1 MGVWSLRPLVRK
13 ILYVVL
19 WYLVYPQAWYLWLIP
34 GLFTDL
40 TYRLMLAAIVISYVV
55 GVLDAYFRP
64 FSESIKGDLETNPV
78 YNLVLLGLFLLNP
91 LFVAAAFNE
100 GPIVA
105 RFIPF
110 WGSPLVSLAGIVL
123 LAVGGVVTLAGRA
136 QLAGYGSG
144 VLRIEE
150 GQRLVTSGV
159 YGVIRHPIY
168 SGGLIGVVG
177 LYAAFRSLLT
187 LVAVTALYFAVIRH
201 RLLFEERMLVDEFGD
216 EYREYMKRTKRL
228 IPLIY

>member
-1 MGVWSLRPLVRK
+1 VWSLKPLVRK
-13 ILYVVL
+13 ILYIVL
-19 WYLVYPQAWYLWLIP
+19 WYLVYPQVWYLWLIP
-34 GLFTDL
+34 GLFNDPV
-40 TYRLMLAAIVISYVV
+40 YRLMAAAVIVSYAV
-55 GVLDAYFRP
+55 GVLDTYYRP

-91 LFVAAAFNE
+91 LFVVAAFRE

-105 RFIPF
+105 QLLPL
-110 WGSPLVSLAGIVL
+110 WGNPLVSVAGIAL
-123 LAVGGVVTLAGRA
+123 LVAGGAVTVAGRA

-144 VLRIEE
+144 VLHVDE

-177 LYAAFRSLLT
+177 FYIAFRSLVV
-187 LVAVTALYFAVIRH
+187 LVAVKALYFAVIRH
-201 RLLFEERMLVDEFGD
+201 RLLFEERMMVEEFGD
-216 EYREYMKRTKRL
+216 EYRGYMKRTKRL